1 MFNITSAIAAI
12 TPRVLA
18 HYEHL
23 HRHPE
28 PSFEEFETTKYIIN
42 ELESIG
48 GFKLTQLTKTGV
60 IADIDGGKPGKTVAL
75 RADID
80 CLRMDELNKGPLVS
94 ENPGLMHGCGH
105 DAHTAMLLGVAAV
118 ISKYKDELPG
128 HYRLLFQPA
137 EETPPGGAIEYV
149 HAHALDGVDYIL
161 GQHVMPT
168 VPTGQIGL
176 LPGAMMASSDRFKVI
191 IKGSGGH
198 ASQPYMTIDPIA
210 IGAEIITNLQH
221 IVSRETDP
229 LDQLV
234 VSVTQFHGGSTFNVI
249 PSEAMLTGSVRSFSE
264 KMRKHAS
271 ERIQEVI
278 NAVAHLHRAEVE
290 ITYTYGY
297 DATINNP
304 DVAKKLRKVILDR
317 YGEGTIP
324 DLTPLMGAEDFSR
337 YLKVV
342 PGAFYFL
349 GVGNKAKGYTYPIHH
364 GCFHVDT
371 DALPI
376 GMEVMLR
383 GGIELAGER

>member
-1 MFNITSAIAAI
+1 M
-12 TPRVLA
+12 
-18 HYEHL
+18 
-23 HRHPE
+23 
-28 PSFEEFETTKYIIN
+28 
-42 ELESIG
+42 
-48 GFKLTQLTKTGV
+48 
-60 IADIDGGKPGKTVAL
+60 
-75 RADID
+75 
-80 CLRMDELNKGPLVS
+80 
-94 ENPGLMHGCGH
+94 
-105 DAHTAMLLGVAAV
+105 
-118 ISKYKDELPG
+118 
-128 HYRLLFQPA
+128 
-137 EETPPGGAIEYV
+137 
-149 HAHALDGVDYIL
+149 
-161 GQHVMPT
+161 
-168 VPTGQIGL
+168 
-176 LPGAMMASSDRFKVI
+176 
-191 IKGSGGH
+191 
-198 ASQPYMTIDPIA
+198 
-210 IGAEIITNLQH
+210 
-221 IVSRETDP
+221 
-229 LDQLV
+229 
-234 VSVTQFHGGSTFNVI
+234 I

>member
-1 MFNITSAIAAI
+1 MFNITEAITAI
-12 TPRVLA
+12 TPRVIA

-28 PSFEEFETTKYIIN
+28 PSYEEFETTKYIIE
-42 ELESIG
+42 ELNAIG
-48 GFKLTQLTKTGV
+48 GFTLTQLTKTGV
-60 IADIDGGKPGKTVAL
+60 VADIDGGKPGKTIAL

-94 ENPGLMHGCGH
+94 ETPGLMHGCGH
-105 DAHTAMLLGVAAV
+105 DAHTAMLLGVAAI
-118 ISKYKDELPG
+118 ISQYKEELPG

-149 HAHALDGVDYIL
+149 KAHALDGVDYIL

-176 LPGAMMASSDRFKVI
+176 LPGPMMAASDRFQVI

-198 ASQPYMTIDPIA
+198 ASQPHMTIDPIA

-264 KMRKHAS
+264 ERRQYAS
-271 ERIQEVI
+271 ERIQEII
-278 NAVAHLHRAEVE
+278 NAVAHLHRANVD
-290 ITYTYGY
+290 ITYTFGY
-297 DATINNP
+297 DATIN
-304 DVAKKLRKVILDR
+304 DAEVAQKLRRVILDR

-349 GVGNKAKGYTYPIHH
+349 GIGNQEKGYTYPIHH
-364 GCFHVDT
+364 GCFRVDT
-371 DALPI
+371 EALPM

-383 GGIELAGER
+383 GGLALAEEN

>member
-1 MFNITSAIAAI
+1 MFNITEAIAAI
-12 TPRVLA
+12 TPRVIA

-28 PSFEEFETTKYIIN
+28 PSFEEFETTKYIID
-42 ELESIG
+42 ELNAIG
-48 GFKLTQLTKTGV
+48 GFTLTQLTKTGV
-60 IADIDGGKPGKTVAL
+60 IADIDGGKPGKTIAL

-80 CLRMDELNKGPLVS
+80 CLRMDELNDGPLVS
-94 ENPGLMHGCGH
+94 EMPGLMHGCGH

-118 ISKYKDELPG
+118 ISQYKEELPG

-149 HAHALDGVDYIL
+149 KAHALDGVDYIL

-176 LPGAMMASSDRFKVI
+176 LPGAMMASSDRFKVV

-198 ASQPYMTIDPIA
+198 ASQPHMTIDPIA

-249 PSEAMLTGSVRSFSE
+249 PSEATLTGSVRSFNE
-264 KMRKHAS
+264 ERRQYAS
-271 ERIQEVI
+271 ERIQEII
-278 NAVAHLHRAEVE
+278 NAVAHLHRASVD
-290 ITYTYGY
+290 ITYTFGY
-297 DATINNP
+297 DATINNAE
-304 DVAKKLRKVILDR
+304 VAKKLRRVILDR
-317 YGEGTIP
+317 YGEGSIP

-349 GVGNKAKGYTYPIHH
+349 GIGNAQKGYTHPIHH
-364 GCFHVDT
+364 GCFRVDT

-383 GGIELAGER
+383 GGIELAGEI